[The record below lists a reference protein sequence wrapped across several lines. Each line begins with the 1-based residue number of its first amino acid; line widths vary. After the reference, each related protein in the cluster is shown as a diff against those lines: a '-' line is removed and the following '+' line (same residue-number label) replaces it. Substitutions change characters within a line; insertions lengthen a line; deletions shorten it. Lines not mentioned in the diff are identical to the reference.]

1 MLAIGVLAATAA
13 LVLGLRFSVITLVL
27 LTLAIVIVFATGV
40 LGGRS
45 PLVVGLQMLATL
57 ASVQISYLFGCVLAA
72 HLPLRAKRPAERM
85 QMRYYQR
92 ARLRADPPLHLAGG
106 APAAASARV
115 APPWPKPRLQA
126 YLGQSIYPINRAAI
140 TTSRQAASRTSSA
153 KVPACRHS

>member
-1 MLAIGVLAATAA
+1 MGDVMLAIGVLAATAA

-92 ARLRADPPLHLAGG
+92 ARLRADPPLHLARRDEIPFAWSG
-106 APAAASARV
+106 
-115 APPWPKPRLQA
+115 QA
-126 YLGQSIYPINRAAI
+126 N
-140 TTSRQAASRTSSA
+140 
-153 KVPACRHS
+153 V